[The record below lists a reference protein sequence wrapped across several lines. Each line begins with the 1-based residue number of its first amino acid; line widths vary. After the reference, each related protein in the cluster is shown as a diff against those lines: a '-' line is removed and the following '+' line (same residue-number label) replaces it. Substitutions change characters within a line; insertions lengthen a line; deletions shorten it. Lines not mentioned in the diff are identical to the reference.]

1 MNYSGICMRFRLYLA
16 VFFLFF
22 SVACNAYGRAWQYR
36 TIVQISNGAGRD
48 LSNQPVVLNLNAQ
61 SLSADYNWSAAGDD
75 LRITLDDE
83 NESSAISFE
92 IRDWNATART
102 ATIVLLVPNFPPIG
116 SGSNH
121 NLYLFYDN
129 NGASSVSQ
137 DVTPARAAGLLYQT
151 RYNSP
156 ANNPGSREEAEGSFN
171 AAPASQQGYGEATLQ
186 EFTGVRNSDVIPGGT
201 NGDYIMRVS
210 AYFSVANTGQY
221 QFRAGV
227 DFGFGAS
234 LYLNDGSQISVD
246 RWNQTNPDLW
256 WNNNWNND
264 AGVLTTDTGWR
275 FRSGNNYLITLI
287 GAENYSGS
295 ASSLQYRRRFNG
307 SNNWSNW
314 RAFSTDNPD
323 GIVITSDAPV
333 SYPELSVSSF
343 NSTLNLTQG
352 VDLTIIST
360 PMPDYWFTNK
370 GQEVTF
376 TVRNNGTDAVSAGVT
391 VRLDNSSNLDI
402 TSVFLGAGWTCGSGQ
417 CQYTGATVVGGDDFP
432 PIRLSF
438 TGMATGTG
446 TYNGSVEHP
455 DDVDPS
461 NNGITGS
468 AQVVDLIRAVTPEC
482 AVPGPGLL
490 ATFYDVEADW
500 ERGNFVRSHADFD
513 SIISLVVTPDAT
525 PLSSQ
530 ILGTVNGSGVPG
542 SNQGDYYLG
551 IFTGYIRIP
560 SDGYWSL
567 GVIGDDSVEVL
578 INDVVYSHFYQGVD
592 NWNNGAIVGRTTLFL
607 EAGYHRLE
615 YRVHENDGDDT
626 YQFYMREGQS
636 TNNLTIVSPDILFQC
651 YAAYDLRLTSSLQV
665 ESDPVNNTNSPKA
678 IPGAMVR
685 VTGVASNR
693 GTLRPGQDS
702 IAVTQTIPADADLF
716 LNGGAPVS
724 FDASDSGL
732 NLNSISYSSDG
743 TNFNVPAG
751 NGDYNENIRY
761 FRLNLNGTMA
771 PANGSNYPQFTYEY
785 RIRLK

>member
-1 MNYSGICMRFRLYLA
+1 MRFRLYLA

>member
-1 MNYSGICMRFRLYLA
+1 
-16 VFFLFF
+16 
-22 SVACNAYGRAWQYR
+22 
-36 TIVQISNGAGRD
+36 
-48 LSNQPVVLNLNAQ
+48 
-61 SLSADYNWSAAGDD
+61 
-75 LRITLDDE
+75 
-83 NESSAISFE
+83 
-92 IRDWNATART
+92 
-102 ATIVLLVPNFPPIG
+102 
-116 SGSNH
+116 
-121 NLYLFYDN
+121 
-129 NGASSVSQ
+129 
-137 DVTPARAAGLLYQT
+137 
-151 RYNSP
+151 
-156 ANNPGSREEAEGSFN
+156 
-171 AAPASQQGYGEATLQ
+171 
-186 EFTGVRNSDVIPGGT
+186 
-201 NGDYIMRVS
+201 
-210 AYFSVANTGQY
+210 
-221 QFRAGV
+221 
-227 DFGFGAS
+227 
-234 LYLNDGSQISVD
+234 
-246 RWNQTNPDLW
+246 
-256 WNNNWNND
+256 
-264 AGVLTTDTGWR
+264 
-275 FRSGNNYLITLI
+275 
-287 GAENYSGS
+287 
-295 ASSLQYRRRFNG
+295 
-307 SNNWSNW
+307 
-314 RAFSTDNPD
+314 
-323 GIVITSDAPV
+323 
-333 SYPELSVSSF
+333 
-343 NSTLNLTQG
+343 
-352 VDLTIIST
+352 
-360 PMPDYWFTNK
+360 MPDYWFTNK